1 MANQATD
8 FLSGTARL
16 TVMTLAGIMSVLI
29 MGYGF
34 LTVIDSRAEAKTAS
48 VQVRLQAQK
57 EITDKQ
63 LDDIKISAND
73 IKQDVKELKEMINAL
88 QLELIKQRAGK

>member
-1 MANQATD
+1 MGNQATD
-8 FLSGTARL
+8 FLTGTARL

-48 VQVRLQAQK
+48 VQVRMQANK
-57 EITDKQ
+57 
-63 LDDIKISAND
+63 
-73 IKQDVKELKEMINAL
+73 
-88 QLELIKQRAGK
+88 